1 MGKLVNYITSLHT
14 STKRNYIDRMNDDKV
29 KCMITAKKYSKEYWD
44 GDRRYGY
51 GGYNYIP
58 GRWKKVAESL
68 IKNYKLSNDSS
79 ILDVGCGKAFLL
91 FELKTLLPDLKICGL
106 DSSKY
111 AIENSKKEIKNH
123 LIVHNAKD
131 KYPFEDNKFDL
142 VISLNTLHNL
152 KIFE

>member
-68 IKNYKLSNDSS
+68 IKN
-79 ILDVGCGKAFLL
+79 
-91 FELKTLLPDLKICGL
+91 
-106 DSSKY
+106 
-111 AIENSKKEIKNH
+111 
-123 LIVHNAKD
+123 
-131 KYPFEDNKFDL
+131 
-142 VISLNTLHNL
+142 
-152 KIFE
+152 